1 MKYCKILYVIFK
13 VCEKEVRT
21 DQESNPGIAHQSVAC
36 CRYAT
41 CPTKM
46 QQEKTYM
53 DNSTYVI
60 YKDAASEV
68 LRKK

>member
-21 DQESNPGIAHQSVAC
+21 DQETNPGIALQSVAC

-41 CPTKM
+41 CPIKWV
-46 QQEKTYM
+46 KTSM

>member
-13 VCEKEVRT
+13 VCEEEVRT
-21 DQESNPGIAHQSVAC
+21 VRELNPGFAHQSAAFC
-36 CRYAT
+36 CLAT
-41 CPTKM
+41 CPMNILLK
-46 QQEKTYM
+46 KTYM
-53 DNSTYVI
+53 DYSTYVI